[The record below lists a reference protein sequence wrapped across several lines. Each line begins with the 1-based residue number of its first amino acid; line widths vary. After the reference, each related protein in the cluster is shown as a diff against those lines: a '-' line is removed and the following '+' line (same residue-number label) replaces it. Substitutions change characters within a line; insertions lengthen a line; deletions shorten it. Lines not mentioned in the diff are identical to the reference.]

1 MEPCVYMINHNFIK
15 PPQWGFSGTIN
26 GESDCN
32 IYNDKIV
39 NTNTEDNNIYN
50 KVRTK
55 VTSNFYAK
63 INIILKILKR
73 LCRKVLLKIA
83 IVLYQF

>member
-1 MEPCVYMINHNFIK
+1 MINHNFIK

-26 GESDCN
+26 GERDCN

-55 VTSNFYAK
+55 VTS
-63 INIILKILKR
+63 
-73 LCRKVLLKIA
+73 
-83 IVLYQF
+83 

>member
-15 PPQWGFSGTIN
+15 SPQWGFSGTIN

-55 VTSNFYAK
+55 VTS
-63 INIILKILKR
+63 
-73 LCRKVLLKIA
+73 
-83 IVLYQF
+83 